1 MRKVQHGLLARPFS
15 LCTGRGI
22 LLRALLG
29 SENEG
34 KGEKKA
40 GWILEEASFLAF
52 SFFCA
57 VLQSKNNAQNGW
69 QVQKQYIKPIKP
81 RIAV

>member
-40 GWILEEASFLAF
+40 EWILEEASFLAF
-52 SFFCA
+52 SFFA
-57 VLQSKNNAQNGW
+57 PFYSLKIMHKMDGKSKNST
-69 QVQKQYIKPIKP
+69 
-81 RIAV
+81 